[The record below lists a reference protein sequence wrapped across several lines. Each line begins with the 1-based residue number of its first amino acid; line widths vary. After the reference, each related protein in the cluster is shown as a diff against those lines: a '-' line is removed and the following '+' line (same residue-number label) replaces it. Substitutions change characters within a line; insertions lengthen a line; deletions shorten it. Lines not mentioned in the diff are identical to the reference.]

1 MDMNIAK
8 KLLPTFIVTKNLEQK
23 KPYHKALLRA
33 KTCLVGVELS
43 VHPIEQRYGSREM
56 RKIFELESRFQRML
70 DVEAGLARALARVG
84 TIPKIDGETIA
95 RRASTKIVKV
105 DRILEFEGEVAHE
118 TMALVLALSE
128 ACGKS
133 GRYVHFGATSNDIL
147 DTATALQIRDAL
159 AIVESDMRKLL
170 GVLIGQASKYKNT
183 IMVGRTHGQHAV
195 PTTLGM
201 KFAIW
206 ASELGRHVERLDQIK
221 PRVLVGKMSGAV
233 GTGAA
238 WGKNGPRIQ
247 DLVMHELKLSGAT
260 ASNQILQRDRFAE
273 LVSFLG
279 LLASTLEKFAREVR
293 NLQRTEIAELEEPF
307 GGRQI
312 GSSTMPQKRNPVRC
326 EKVCG
331 LARVLRADAQAA
343 LENVVIEHER
353 DLTNSSCERVI
364 LPECF
369 LLTDEILKTSIQV
382 LSGIVVHPDR
392 MKRNLQL
399 SRGMNMAEAVMI
411 ELTKRGMNRQ
421 VAHKV
426 LRECTSTALAKEIS
440 LMEVLRRDQRVLKYL
455 PEKDIKP
462 LFDPNRYLG
471 SAVETVEAV
480 VKKLRPLQMK

>member
-273 LVSFLG
+273 LISFLG
-279 LLASTLEKFAREVR
+279 LLGSTLEKFAREIR

-307 GGRQI
+307 GGHQI

-440 LMEVLRRDQRVLKYL
+440 LMEVLRRDQRVLRYL
-455 PEKDIKP
+455 PEKDLKP
-462 LFDPNRYLG
+462 LFDPNKYLG

-480 VKKLRPLQMK
+480 VKNLRPLQMK